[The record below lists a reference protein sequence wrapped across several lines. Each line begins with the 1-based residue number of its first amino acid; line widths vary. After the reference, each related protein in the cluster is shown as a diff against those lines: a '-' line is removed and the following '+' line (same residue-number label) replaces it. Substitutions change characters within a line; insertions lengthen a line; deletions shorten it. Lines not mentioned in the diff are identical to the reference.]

1 MTIGKRKGRKPGK
14 KAFELQA
21 TARRNR
27 HWIDCQGDDCLESAE
42 VDGDVIGWTC
52 ALCVG
57 KEIPWPV
64 AKQPLTTEEKKAKVE
79 RKAARLAKKEAIAAG
94 TYVEPEKSA
103 KSVTSG
109 FGRGWHRCIV
119 FSHLGEDGK
128 EAFYSRGKKITKA
141 QFTKL
146 VGEHADKHAP
156 KPTAEFGRGWHFR
169 NVFVAPNGD
178 VYNMGTLATK
188 ATKEPNETEF
198 QNLMEQHAEAK

>member
-14 KAFELQA
+14 KAFEKQA
-21 TARRNR
+21 TARANR
-27 HWIDCQGDDCLESAE
+27 HWIDCQGDDCVESAE

-52 ALCVG
+52 TRCVG
-57 KEIPWPV
+57 KETPWPV
-64 AKQPLTTEEKKAKVE
+64 AKQPPTVEEKKAKAE
-79 RKAARLAKKEAIAAG
+79 RKAARRAKKEAIAAG

-146 VGEHADKHAP
+146 VEEHADKHVL

-169 NVFVAPNGD
+169 KVFVAPNGD
-178 VYNMGTLATK
+178 VYNMGKLAMK
-188 ATKEPNETEF
+188 ATKEPSEF
-198 QNLMEQHAEAK
+198 ELDCLMEQHMETK